1 LAWRGG
7 GNRLWLC
14 ADRPNRAT
22 GTELIAHGGYGHPP
36 FNRGLPVTKLL
47 RAVFAAALL
56 VAPLPVLHIV
66 TESQAQEKV
75 VAKVNGKTITEAD
88 MQLAEAEI
96 GNELGSIP
104 PNARRRVILEYI
116 IENALFADAA
126 EAAKLDKG
134 IAFDERM
141 QYWRRRAL
149 REYYFEAE
157 LKKSISDADAKN
169 FYDQQVGSA
178 KPQEEVHARHI
189 LVESEAL
196 AKELRD
202 KIAKG
207 EDFVALAKEH
217 TKDPGSKDSGGDLG
231 YFGRGQMVPVFEETA
246 FKLAKG
252 EVSAPVKS
260 QFGWHI
266 VKVEDR
272 RQRGAPPFDS
282 IKDRLV
288 ASMIHR
294 KAQEVANDL
303 RAKAQLEYIDAE
315 IKAQVDSEKAI
326 KPVAPGTGITPKQ

>member
-1 LAWRGG
+1 
-7 GNRLWLC
+7 
-14 ADRPNRAT
+14 
-22 GTELIAHGGYGHPP
+22 
-36 FNRGLPVTKLL
+36 VTKLL
-47 RAVFAAALL
+47 SAVIAAAL
-56 VAPLPVLHIV
+56 VAVSLPMAVPFS

-75 VAKVNGKTITEAD
+75 VAKVNGKTITEAE

-134 IAFDERM
+134 AGFDDRM

-157 LKKSISDADAKN
+157 LKKSISDADAKK
-169 FYDQQVGSA
+169 FYDQQVSGA

-189 LVESEAL
+189 LVDSEAL
-196 AKELRD
+196 AKELSE

-207 EDFVALAKEH
+207 GDFVAFAKEH
-217 TKDPGSKDSGGDLG
+217 SKDPGSKDSGGDLG

-252 EVSAPVKS
+252 EVSPPVKS

-272 RQRGAPPFDS
+272 RQRGAPPFES
-282 IKDRLV
+282 IKERLI

-303 RAKAQLEYIDAE
+303 RGKAQVEYVDAE
-315 IKAQVDSEKAI
+315 IKAQVDGEKAI
-326 KPVAPGTGITPKQ
+326 KPVAPGTGITPAPKQ

>member
-1 LAWRGG
+1 MTAAIAP
-7 GNRLWLC
+7 
-14 ADRPNRAT
+14 ADERIRPSI
-22 GTELIAHGGYGHPP
+22 EDY
-36 FNRGLPVTKLL
+36 PVTKLV
-47 RAVFAAALL
+47 RAVFAAALF
-56 VAPLPVLHIV
+56 VAPLPVALHLATA
-66 TESQAQEKV
+66 TEAQEKA

-126 EAAKLDKG
+126 EAANLGKG
-134 IAFDERM
+134 AGFDERM

-157 LKKSISDADAKN
+157 LKKSVTDADAKK

-189 LVESEAL
+189 LVDSETL
-196 AKELRD
+196 AKELSE
-202 KIAKG
+202 KISKG

-217 TKDPGSKDSGGDLG
+217 SKDPGSKDEGGDLG

-246 FKLAKG
+246 FKLGKG

-282 IKDRLV
+282 IKERLI

-294 KAQEVANDL
+294 KAQEVATDL
-303 RAKAQLEYIDAE
+303 RSKAQLEYIDAE
-315 IKAQVDSEKAI
+315 IKAQIDSEKAI
-326 KPVAPGTGITPKQ
+326 RPAAPGAPITPAPKQ

>member
-1 LAWRGG
+1 M
-7 GNRLWLC
+7 
-14 ADRPNRAT
+14 
-22 GTELIAHGGYGHPP
+22 I
-36 FNRGLPVTKLL
+36 KLV

-56 VAPLPVLHIV
+56 VAPLPVAIHLA
-66 TESQAQEKV
+66 TATQAQEKA
-75 VAKVNGKTITEAD
+75 VAKVNGKTITESD

-126 EAAKLDKG
+126 EAANLGKG
-134 IAFDERM
+134 VGFEERM
-141 QYWRRRAL
+141 AYWRRRAM

-157 LKKSISDADAKN
+157 LKKSVTDAEAKK
-169 FYDQQVGSA
+169 FYDQQVGGA

-189 LVESEAL
+189 LVDNEAL
-196 AKELRD
+196 AKELRE
-202 KIAKG
+202 KITKG

-217 TKDPGSKDSGGDLG
+217 SKDPGSKDEGGDLG
-231 YFGRGQMVPVFEETA
+231 FFGRGQMVPVFEETA

-252 EVSAPVKS
+252 EVSAPVQS

-266 VKVEDR
+266 VKLEDR

-282 IKDRLV
+282 IKDRLI

-294 KAQEVANDL
+294 KAQAVATDL
-303 RAKAQLEYIDAE
+303 RSKAQLEYIDAE
-315 IKAQVDSEKAI
+315 IKAQVEGEKAI
-326 KPVAPGTGITPKQ
+326 KPAAPGAPMTPAPKQ

>member
-1 LAWRGG
+1 MAVGPRVPR
-7 GNRLWLC
+7 NV
-14 ADRPNRAT
+14 T
-22 GTELIAHGGYGHPP
+22 GITRRVCRNDLSP
-36 FNRGLPVTKLL
+36 FNEDYPVTKLL

-56 VAPLPVLHIV
+56 AAPLPVAIHLA
-66 TESQAQEKV
+66 TATQAQEKA
-75 VAKVNGKTITEAD
+75 VAKVNGKIITEAD

-104 PNARRRVILEYI
+104 ANARRRVILEYI
-116 IENALFADAA
+116 IENALFAEAA
-126 EAAKLDKG
+126 EAAKLG
-134 IAFDERM
+134 TGAAFDERM

-157 LKKSISDADAKN
+157 LKKSVSEADAKK

-189 LVESEAL
+189 LVDNEAL
-196 AKELRD
+196 AKELRE
-202 KIAKG
+202 KITKG

-217 TKDPGSKDSGGDLG
+217 SKDPGSKDDGGDLG

-252 EVSAPVKS
+252 EVSVPVQS

-282 IKDRLV
+282 IKDRLI

-294 KAQEVANDL
+294 KAQEVATDL
-303 RAKAQLEYIDAE
+303 RSKAELEYIDAE
-315 IKAQVDSEKAI
+315 IKAQVDGEKAI
-326 KPVAPGTGITPKQ
+326 KPAAPGAPITPAPK

>member
-1 LAWRGG
+1 M
-7 GNRLWLC
+7 
-14 ADRPNRAT
+14 
-22 GTELIAHGGYGHPP
+22 I
-36 FNRGLPVTKLL
+36 KLV

-56 VAPLPVLHIV
+56 VAPLPVAIHLA
-66 TESQAQEKV
+66 TATQAQEKA
-75 VAKVNGKTITEAD
+75 VAKVNGKTITESD

-126 EAAKLDKG
+126 EAANLGKG
-134 IAFDERM
+134 VGFEERM
-141 QYWRRRAL
+141 AYWRRRAM

-157 LKKSISDADAKN
+157 LKKSVTDAEAKK
-169 FYDQQVGSA
+169 FYDQQVGGA

-189 LVESEAL
+189 LVDNEAL
-196 AKELRD
+196 AKELRE
-202 KIAKG
+202 KITKG

-217 TKDPGSKDSGGDLG
+217 SKDPGSKDEGGDLG
-231 YFGRGQMVPVFEETA
+231 FFGRGQMVPVFEETA

-252 EVSAPVKS
+252 EVSAPVQS

-266 VKVEDR
+266 VKLEDR

-282 IKDRLV
+282 IKDRLI

-294 KAQEVANDL
+294 KAQEVATDL
-303 RAKAQLEYIDAE
+303 RSKAQLEYIDAE
-315 IKAQVDSEKAI
+315 IKAQVEGEKAI
-326 KPVAPGTGITPKQ
+326 KPAAPGAPMTPAPKQ

>member
-1 LAWRGG
+1 M
-7 GNRLWLC
+7 
-14 ADRPNRAT
+14 
-22 GTELIAHGGYGHPP
+22 
-36 FNRGLPVTKLL
+36 TKLV

-56 VAPLPVLHIV
+56 VAPLPVAVHLA
-66 TESQAQEKV
+66 TATQAQEKP
-75 VAKVNGKTITEAD
+75 VAKVNGKTITESD

-126 EAAKLDKG
+126 EAANLGKG
-134 IAFDERM
+134 AGYDERM

-157 LKKSISDADAKN
+157 LKKSVSEADAKK

-189 LVESEAL
+189 LVDNETL
-196 AKELRD
+196 AKELRE
-202 KIAKG
+202 KITKG

-217 TKDPGSKDSGGDLG
+217 SKDPGSKDEGGDLG
-231 YFGRGQMVPVFEETA
+231 FFGRGQMVPVFEETA
-246 FKLAKG
+246 FRLAKG
-252 EVSAPVKS
+252 EVSAPVQS

-282 IKDRLV
+282 IKDRLI

-294 KAQEVANDL
+294 KAQEVATDL
-303 RAKAQLEYIDAE
+303 RSKAQLEYLDAD
-315 IKAQVDSEKAI
+315 IKAQIDGEKAI
-326 KPVAPGTGITPKQ
+326 KPAAPGAPITPAPKK